1 VPRYLGLLVALCAL
15 SACGS
20 SSATSSR
27 TTGNA
32 RCGDPAARTLAASG
46 RARVYVSDHVVYGC
60 APAGGGTYRLGGAGR
75 CLASHALDAVAV
87 AGPLIAYAVSSCG
100 VDMSTTKVL
109 VRRLTDG
116 AILATSPSVSV
127 STGPESIQSVS
138 SIVVNSAGHVAW
150 IGSSRSILAHRR
162 VVEVLEQAGHGLR
175 VLDSDRSIA
184 PGSLRLQGTTLSW
197 KQDGASRT
205 VTLS

>member
-1 VPRYLGLLVALCAL
+1 
-15 SACGS
+15 
-20 SSATSSR
+20 
-27 TTGNA
+27 
-32 RCGDPAARTLAASG
+32 
-46 RARVYVSDHVVYGC
+46 
-60 APAGGGTYRLGGAGR
+60 
-75 CLASHALDAVAV
+75 
-87 AGPLIAYAVSSCG
+87 
-100 VDMSTTKVL
+100 
-109 VRRLTDG
+109 
-116 AILATSPSVSV
+116 
-127 STGPESIQSVS
+127 VS